1 MKTAAG
7 LRIIY
12 LLYQARRQVKASMQG
27 HIEVTGIILKQSPVG
42 EYDRHISLLT
52 KERGK
57 ISAFAR
63 GARKPG
69 SRLAAAAAPFS
80 FGSFKLYEGKSS
92 YTLVEADI
100 QNYFEELRTDYVG
113 ACYGMYF
120 VEVTDYYTRENNDER
135 EMMKLLYQSLR
146 ALSVPALPKP
156 LVRCIFECRAIAV
169 NGEFPG
175 PPQDEALEA
184 STVYTLQYIAASSIE
199 KLYTFTVTDKVLE
212 QLKDVSAEY
221 MKRFV
226 GRDFKSLEVLKTL
239 C

>member
-1 MKTAAG
+1 MKQ
-7 LRIIY
+7 I
-12 LLYQARRQVKASMQG
+12 
-27 HIEVTGIILKQSPVG
+27 PVG

-63 GARKPG
+63 GARRSG
-69 SRLAAAAAPFS
+69 SRLAAATSPFS

-92 YTLVEADI
+92 YTLTEADI
-100 QNYFEELRTDYVG
+100 QNYFEALRSDYIG

-120 VEVTDYYTRENNDER
+120 AEVADYLTRENNDER

-146 ALSVPALPKP
+146 ALGAASLSNP
-156 LVRCIFECRAIAV
+156 LVRCVFECRALKV
-169 NGEFPG
+169 NGEFPTEFSREDPLLPG
-175 PPQDEALEA
+175 DEMLEESTIYALR
-184 STVYTLQYIAASSIE
+184 YIASSPVE
-199 KLYTFTVTDKVLE
+199 KLYTFTVTEPVLA
-212 QLKDVSAEY
+212 QLEAVAARY

-226 GRDFKSLEVLKTL
+226 GHTFKSLEVLQTL